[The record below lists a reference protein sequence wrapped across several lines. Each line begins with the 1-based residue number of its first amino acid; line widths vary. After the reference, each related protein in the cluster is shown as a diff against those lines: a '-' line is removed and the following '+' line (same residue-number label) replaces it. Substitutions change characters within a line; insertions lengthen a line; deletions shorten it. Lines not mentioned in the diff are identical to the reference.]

1 MDLKNLAVVR
11 LWSYY
16 DLRIDHTFF
25 FAKKRNMSALFTTE
39 YSKPVVK

>member
-16 DLRIDHTFF
+16 DLRINHIF